1 MGGRWFWF
9 TIVTGLTE
17 RLRLPHSKSRHF
29 CRGGKACLTVVRTLL
44 GQMNTTD
51 LLLDLQNTEGD
62 TAAHLAVRFN
72 DVFLIELLLKAGA
85 DSTVKNKQE
94 KTLVECL
101 PPGSKESQR
110 KPIASL
116 VKKYKK

>member
-1 MGGRWFWF
+1 MRFLKN
-9 TIVTGLTE
+9 V
-17 RLRLPHSKSRHF
+17 

-44 GQMNTTD
+44 GQINTTD
-51 LLLDLQNTEGD
+51 LLLDLQNKDGD

-72 DVFLIELLLKAGA
+72 DIFLIELLLKAGA
-85 DSTVKNKQE
+85 DSTLKNKQE

-101 PPGSKESQR
+101 PPGSKESTR

-116 VKKYKK
+116 VKKYKKYNLNKEEIFFN

>member
-1 MGGRWFWF
+1 MSVRPFQVKPVDVF
-9 TIVTGLTE
+9 
-17 RLRLPHSKSRHF
+17 
-29 CRGGKACLTVVRTLL
+29 RGGKACLTVVRTLL
-44 GQMNTTD
+44 GQINTTD

-72 DVFLIELLLKAGA
+72 DIFLIELLLKAGA
-85 DSTVKNKQE
+85 DSTIKNKEE

>member
-1 MGGRWFWF
+1 M
-9 TIVTGLTE
+9 
-17 RLRLPHSKSRHF
+17 
-29 CRGGKACLTVVRTLL
+29 VRTLL
-44 GQMNTTD
+44 GQITTTD
-51 LLLDLQNTEGD
+51 LLLDLQNVEGD
-62 TAAHLAVRFN
+62 TASHLAVRFN
-72 DVFLIELLLKAGA
+72 DIFLIELLLKAGA